1 VNTLLDFGR
10 VFLAIPI
17 AAFGIQYF
25 VYGHLEGGL
34 PVVPPWVPGGSV
46 LAYVAGAILLA
57 LSAGLLIKRH
67 ARLSA
72 VLLGAFLFFC
82 VLFLHTLHVHD
93 IIHRGNDRTRAVEP
107 MALAAAA
114 WVLAGAIPAA
124 TSSFR
129 GRENLIAALAKIGR
143 CIFAFALIVFGIQHF
158 MYAEFIATLIT
169 SWIPGKLFWTYL
181 TGVGMIAVA
190 LAIITGIYARF
201 ACLTLAAMFFLWV
214 LVLHAPLVA
223 THLNNGN
230 QWSSLF
236 VAMAMGAASLILAAT
251 AQNHRQPHR
260 GDSK

>member
-1 VNTLLDFGR
+1 MNTLLDFGR

-25 VYGHLEGGL
+25 IYGHLEGGL
-34 PVVPPWVPGGSV
+34 PVVPPWIPSGSV

-57 LSAGLLIKRH
+57 LSAGLLVKKY

-72 VLLGAFLFFC
+72 ILLGASLFFC
-82 VLFLHTLHVHD
+82 VLFLHTLHLHD
-93 IIHRGNDRTRAVEP
+93 IINRGNDRTRAVEP

-129 GRENLIAALAKIGR
+129 GRENLIAILARIGR
-143 CIFAFALIVFGIQHF
+143 CVFAFALIVFGIQHF
-158 MYAEFIATLIT
+158 MYAKFIATLIT
-169 SWIPGKLFWTYL
+169 SWIPGKLFWTFL

-190 LAIITGIYARF
+190 LAIITRIYARF
-201 ACLTLAAMFFLWV
+201 ACLILAAMFFLWLV
-214 LVLHAPLVA
+214 VLHAPLVA
-223 THLNNGN
+223 THFNNGN

-251 AQNHRQPHR
+251 AQNQRQPHR
-260 GDSK
+260 RDST

>member
-1 VNTLLDFGR
+1 MNTLLDFGR

-17 AAFGIQYF
+17 GVFGIQYF
-25 VYGHLEGGL
+25 IYGHFEGGL
-34 PVVPPWVPGGSV
+34 PVVPPWIPGGSV
-46 LAYVAGAILLA
+46 LAYVAGAILLP
-57 LSAGLLIKRH
+57 LSAGLLTKKY

-82 VLFLHTLHVHD
+82 VLFLHSLHLHD

-124 TSSFR
+124 AASFR
-129 GRENLIAALAKIGR
+129 GRESLIAILAKTGR
-143 CIFAFALIVFGIQHF
+143 CVFAFALIVFGIQHF

-169 SWIPGKLFWTYL
+169 SWIPFKLFWTYL

-190 LAIITGIYARF
+190 LAIITGIYTRF
-201 ACLTLAAMFFLWV
+201 ACLMLAAMFFLWV

-223 THLNNGN
+223 AHLNNGN

-236 VAMAMGAASLILAAT
+236 VAMGMGAASLILAAST
-251 AQNHRQPHR
+251 QNGPQAHR
-260 GDSK
+260 